1 MGIKSILLALFVPLV
16 FGVSTAKALNLGGTA
31 PTGGGTYVT
40 GECGSGPIATPQ
52 DVANAATWTAS
63 AINSQI
69 LEVGKALQLSLKGL
83 TETVQTASKAQIEAS
98 RELLVQT
105 KSAEARERAQ
115 RTYGAASQS
124 ELICPGRNGAAGV
137 QVGKRAE
144 SGLTQDLNTR
154 ATKLGEGQMP
164 SSRVLEKWHEG
175 LLQENAKIDGKLIFP
190 ETGVIPQAD
199 VKDAEGMAQLSLN
212 PFPSPKIPDGM
223 KSSANG
229 RDAQVRQ
236 RVKSSRLAVPQDTKN
251 SNIAYSAPIVEMG
264 DIIKSMQAAMGA
276 GGGQLEGLTADG
288 KTSMNAFFNTLV
300 NSRFASPNWY
310 EQTAT
315 KNEVF
320 LLRELTYMQAFQLEL
335 MRRSLEQQMR
345 MSDMVAT
352 MIGIMVEKDGANIGA
367 LLNPAAAPTGKNK

>member
-1 MGIKSILLALFVPLV
+1 MGIKLLMIALSMSLV
-16 FGVSTAKALNLGGTA
+16 LGMGTLEAFGASAPPGIGTV
-31 PTGGGTYVT
+31 VT
-40 GECGSGPIATPQ
+40 GECGSGPIATPM
-52 DVANAATWTAS
+52 DVANAATWTATT
-63 AINSQI
+63 INSQI

-83 TETVQTASKAQIEAS
+83 TETVQTSTKGQIEAM

-124 ELICPGRNGAAGV
+124 ALICPGRNGAAGV

-144 SGLTQDLNTR
+144 TGLTQDLNTR
-154 ATKLGEGQMP
+154 AAKVGEGQMP
-164 SSRVLEKWHEG
+164 SSRALEKWHEE
-175 LLQENAKIDGKLIFP
+175 LLQEHAKIDGKLIFP
-190 ETGVIPQAD
+190 ESGVIPQVD

-212 PFPSPKIPDGM
+212 PFPSPKVPDGT
-223 KSSANG
+223 KSSASG

-251 SNIAYSAPIVEMG
+251 SNIAYSAPVVELG
-264 DIIKSMQAAMGA
+264 DIVKSMQAAMGS
-276 GGGQLEGLTADG
+276 GGGQLEGLSADG
-288 KTSMNAFFNTLV
+288 KTSMNAFFNVLV

-335 MRRSLEQQMR
+335 LRRSLEQQMR
-345 MSDMVAT
+345 TNDMLAT

-367 LLNPAAAPTGKNK
+367 LLNPASAPTGK